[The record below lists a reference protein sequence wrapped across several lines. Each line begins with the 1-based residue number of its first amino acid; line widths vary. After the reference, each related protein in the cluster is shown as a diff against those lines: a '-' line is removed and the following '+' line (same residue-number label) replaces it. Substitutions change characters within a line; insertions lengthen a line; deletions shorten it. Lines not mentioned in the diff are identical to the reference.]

1 MVISGQHIG
10 MLAGLLYGL
19 VALLARLGAWPRRLP
34 WLPWA
39 CGLALSGALAYGWL
53 AGFDVPVRR
62 ACLMVTVVLVWRL
75 RFRHLGVWLPLL
87 LALDGVLLIDPLV
100 TLQPGFWL
108 SFGAVA
114 VLALAFSGRL
124 GSWRWWMALTGRSGR
139 PPLVCFRCCWP
150 SDCR

>member
-1 MVISGQHIG
+1 

-34 WLPWA
+34 RLPWA

-87 LALDGVLLIDPLV
+87 LALDGVLLFDPWSHCSRGSGCRLERWR
-100 TLQPGFWL
+100 FWHWR
-108 SFGAVA
+108 SRGGSAHGA
-114 VLALAFSGRL
+114 G
-124 GSWRWWMALTGRSGR
+124 G
-139 PPLVCFRCCWP
+139 WP
-150 SDCR
+150 